1 MGATHFTTKR
11 FRNVSTEMSLHV
23 LAYDLKRVIKILG
36 VDEGCEGVT
45 ALFSLPSR
53 AVVTNVVG
61 F

>member
-1 MGATHFTTKR
+1 
-11 FRNVSTEMSLHV
+11 MSLHV